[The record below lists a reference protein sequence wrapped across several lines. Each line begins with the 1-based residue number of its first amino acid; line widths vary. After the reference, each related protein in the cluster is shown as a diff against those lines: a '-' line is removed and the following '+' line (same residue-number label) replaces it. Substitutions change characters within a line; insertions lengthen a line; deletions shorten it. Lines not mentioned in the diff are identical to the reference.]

1 MLVLLVNSNVVRIS
15 SVSLASDIALV
26 EEGIRVGYQQP
37 TKKLT
42 EAARDVSPEMAL
54 DAPALYANQS
64 IPITARTLAQQ
75 APIVAKILDNHT
87 RNTRY
92 RRNYEQNFLDT
103 LYLTDITALPF
114 PDEPPVVYPSA
125 DTWEKITKLREK
137 WASVNLGGESEQEE
151 KIYKALKETVS
162 LDFSGGAS
170 LREFEVTLQ
179 DTLGVPV
186 KLDDRVLAG
195 ELGLDVNEPNAIQ
208 GVANGVTAGLHCVVC
223 FRMYSRRLLHM

>member
-1 MLVLLVNSNVVRIS
+1 M
-15 SVSLASDIALV
+15 
-26 EEGIRVGYQQP
+26 
-37 TKKLT
+37 
-42 EAARDVSPEMAL
+42 
-54 DAPALYANQS
+54 
-64 IPITARTLAQQ
+64 
-75 APIVAKILDNHT
+75 
-87 RNTRY
+87 
-92 RRNYEQNFLDT
+92 
-103 LYLTDITALPF
+103 
-114 PDEPPVVYPSA
+114 
-125 DTWEKITKLREK
+125 REK

-208 GVANGVTAGLHCVVC
+208 GVTSGVTARSAL
-223 FRMYSRRLLHM
+223 RRLLSNVFETPLTYVIQDEVLLITDKQYAADNYLSIKVYPVADLIPIVPNAFEPKPASPAPK